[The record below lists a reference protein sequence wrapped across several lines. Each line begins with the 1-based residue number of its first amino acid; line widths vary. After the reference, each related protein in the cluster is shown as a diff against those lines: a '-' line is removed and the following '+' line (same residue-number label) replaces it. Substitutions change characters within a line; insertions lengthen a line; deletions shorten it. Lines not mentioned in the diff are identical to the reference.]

1 MVNGPGLHDTDC
13 VGERILVA
21 RMGILLSCPADSY
34 DPMEECILEPS
45 ASSGGLRALNS
56 SKLLIQGSLSFKRA
70 QLDDNYLSSLQRH
83 EAGSQDEEREEERWL
98 REAAY
103 IFHGC
108 LYIFYVW
115 LFQPHCGGRGRVN
128 VETRRTQVVIDLPLY
143 ASQHPI
149 KLRNLSRACG
159 GGEQRAQGTRARG
172 SWNVFKEWSL
182 RSVGWAC
189 RFTVGRHHIVDIFL
203 TWLSRKPRAAGGG
216 VKWCPAA
223 RTTGVRWVASALPV
237 RCSHGGCRLGDACP
251 RPSLDP
257 RCRTPTGSSQAP
269 WRWGCTTQAPQT
281 MCEDWMRDLMHS
293 LEGELSRCLDAKSLK
308 IRCCVDYKCMGFL
321 LPCLPLRCSSG
332 TRWMALSLK
341 VD

>member
-1 MVNGPGLHDTDC
+1 MISPACC
-13 VGERILVA
+13 VHT
-21 RMGILLSCPADSY
+21 C
-34 DPMEECILEPS
+34 
-45 ASSGGLRALNS
+45 
-56 SKLLIQGSLSFKRA
+56 
-70 QLDDNYLSSLQRH
+70 
-83 EAGSQDEEREEERWL
+83 
-98 REAAY
+98 
-103 IFHGC
+103 
-108 LYIFYVW
+108 
-115 LFQPHCGGRGRVN
+115 
-128 VETRRTQVVIDLPLY
+128 
-143 ASQHPI
+143 
-149 KLRNLSRACG
+149 SRACG

-293 LEGELSRCLDAKSLK
+293 LEGELSRCLDAKVLRWLRVREMLTRIEILIGSWKVLCLDKHSSLLDP
-308 IRCCVDYKCMGFL
+308 RGVPDEAEPLERGTSLNCMDMNELILGCMSTESTSSVPL
-321 LPCLPLRCSSG
+321 LKKWRQELACE
-332 TRWMALSLK
+332 ALLG
-341 VD
+341 